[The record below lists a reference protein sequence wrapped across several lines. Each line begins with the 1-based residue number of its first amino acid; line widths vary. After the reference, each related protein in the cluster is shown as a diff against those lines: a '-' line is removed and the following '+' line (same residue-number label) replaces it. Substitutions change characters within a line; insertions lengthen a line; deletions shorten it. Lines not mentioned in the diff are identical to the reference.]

1 MLNLNFYDMT
11 ISKATEE
18 TLKKFKKR
26 VEREISFYPGVS
38 LHFHINQK
46 SRKIQHIYM
55 SLNYGQQKLFE
66 QEFLS
71 KNWES
76 ALEQCVQ
83 DALHAI
89 RRDPSLMRKTPTN
102 YNVY

>member
-1 MLNLNFYDMT
+1 MLNVNFYDVPV
-11 ISKATEE
+11 SKADEE
-18 TLKKFKKR
+18 MLKKFKKK

-38 LHFHINQK
+38 LTFHINQK

-55 SLNYGQQKLFE
+55 SLDYGEQRLFE

-71 KNWES
+71 KNWEG
-76 ALEQCVQ
+76 ALEQCAQ
-83 DALHAI
+83 DAMRAL
-89 RRDPSLMRKTPTN
+89 RQDPGLFRKTPTN